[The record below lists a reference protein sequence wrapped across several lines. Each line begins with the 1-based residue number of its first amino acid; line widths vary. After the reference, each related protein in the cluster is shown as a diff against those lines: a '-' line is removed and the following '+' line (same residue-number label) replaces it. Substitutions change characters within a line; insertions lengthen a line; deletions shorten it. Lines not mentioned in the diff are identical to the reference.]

1 MTREEFIAK
10 YEQDKPMLEVWAK
23 FIIAEI
29 RKHLPEGFEQRSI
42 KIPVSYRLKD
52 NQSILEKVFIRKR
65 DKYKNP
71 YEEVQDK
78 VGLRWVVL
86 LTEQLET
93 FCKIIES
100 SKYWSFSKDR
110 TLNDWEENP
119 EVFSYQSIH
128 YVLIAK
134 QKLIYENTEI
144 KIGTPCEVQLRTLLQ
159 HTYSEFDHDTVYKGN
174 LNKSPEVLR
183 YLAKSMALLETT
195 DELLCNA
202 KEKFE
207 RINYQ
212 DPSYPLIKK
221 SNEIFKSHF
230 KFTENKIR
238 DSEKTTFF
246 ILNKIRGVIEN
257 NKNFLEDDFNE
268 FINSKEFI
276 LEKIK
281 DKQLYFI
288 EFNQPIILLVYFLVS
303 KYRRKKD
310 WHPFSDNIMEKI
322 YTDLGISYD
331 QD

>member
-1 MTREEFIAK
+1 MTIPEFIAK
-10 YEQDKPMLEVWAK
+10 YEQDKPMLEAWGQ

-29 RKHLPEGFEQRSI
+29 RKHLPEGFEQHSV

-65 DKYKNP
+65 DKYENP
-71 YEEVQDK
+71 YEDVQDK

-93 FCKIIES
+93 FCKIIENS
-100 SKYWSFSKDR
+100 EYWSFSKDR
-110 TLNDWEENP
+110 TLNDWEEKP

-134 QKLIYENTEI
+134 QKLVYKNTEI
-144 KIGTPCEVQLRTLLQ
+144 QIGTPCEVQLRTLLQ
-159 HTYSEFDHDTVYKGN
+159 HTYSGFDHDTIYKGHS
-174 LNKSPEVLR
+174 NKSPEVLR

-207 RINYQ
+207 QINYQ

-221 SNEIFKSHF
+221 SNEIFKSYF
-230 KFTENKIR
+230 KFTEKQIL

-246 ILNKIRGVIEN
+246 ILNRIRSIIDN
-257 NKNFLEDDFNE
+257 NKNLSEDNFNN
-268 FINSKEFI
+268 FIKEKEFI

-281 DKQLYFI
+281 DKQSYYI
-288 EFNQPIILLVYFLVS
+288 EFNQPIILLIYFLVS
-303 KYRRKKD
+303 KQRRRKD
-310 WHPFSDNIMEKI
+310 WHPFSGNIMEKI
-322 YTDLGISYD
+322 YTDLGYSYE

>member
-86 LTEQLET
+86 LKEQLET

-159 HTYSEFDHDTVYKGN
+159 HTYSEFDHDTIYKGN

-221 SNEIFKSHF
+221 SNEIFKSYF

-257 NKNFLEDDFNE
+257 NKDCSEDDFNE

-288 EFNQPIILLVYFLVS
+288 EFNQPIILLIYFLVS

-310 WHPFSDNIMEKI
+310 LHPFSDNIMEKI

>member
-257 NKNFLEDDFNE
+257 NKNFSEDDFNE
-268 FINSKEFI
+268 FINSKKFI

-331 QD
+331 PD

>member
-257 NKNFLEDDFNE
+257 NKNFSEDDFNE

-331 QD
+331 PD

>member
-230 KFTENKIR
+230 KFTENKIQ

-257 NKNFLEDDFNE
+257 NKNFSEDDFNE

-331 QD
+331 PD

>member
-71 YEEVQDK
+71 YEEVKDK

-159 HTYSEFDHDTVYKGN
+159 HTYSEFDHDTIYKGN

-195 DELLCNA
+195 DEMLCNA

-221 SNEIFKSHF
+221 SNEIFKSYF

-257 NKNFLEDDFNE
+257 NKDCSEDDFNE

-288 EFNQPIILLVYFLVS
+288 EFNQPIILLIYFLVS

-310 WHPFSDNIMEKI
+310 LHPFSDNIMEKI

>member
-71 YEEVQDK
+71 YKEVQDK

-159 HTYSEFDHDTVYKGN
+159 HTYSEFDHDTIYKGN

-221 SNEIFKSHF
+221 SNEIFKSYF

-257 NKNFLEDDFNE
+257 NKDCSEDDFNE

-288 EFNQPIILLVYFLVS
+288 EFNQPIILLIYFLVS

-310 WHPFSDNIMEKI
+310 LHPFSDNIMEKI

>member
-10 YEQDKPMLEVWAK
+10 YEQDKPMLRAWAQ

-29 RKHLPEGFEQRSI
+29 RKHLPEGFEQHSV

-52 NQSILEKVFIRKR
+52 NQSILEKVFIRKK

-93 FCKIIES
+93 FCKIIENS
-100 SKYWSFSKDR
+100 EYWSFSKDR
-110 TLNDWEENP
+110 TLNDWEEKP
-119 EVFSYQSIH
+119 DVFSYQSIH

-144 KIGTPCEVQLRTLLQ
+144 QIGTPCEVQLRTLLQ
-159 HTYSEFDHDTVYKGN
+159 HTYSEFDHDTIYKGN

-207 RINYQ
+207 QINYQ

-221 SNEIFKSHF
+221 SNEIFKSYL
-230 KFTENKIR
+230 KFTENQIL
-238 DSEKTTFF
+238 DSEKTAYF
-246 ILNKIRGVIEN
+246 ILNKIRSVIDDNQNLSED
-257 NKNFLEDDFNE
+257 NFDK
-268 FINSKEFI
+268 FIKSKEFI

-281 DKQLYFI
+281 DKQSYFI
-288 EFNQPIILLVYFLVS
+288 EFTQPIILLIYFLVF
-303 KYRRKKD
+303 KNRRRKD
-310 WHPFSDNIMEKI
+310 WHPFSANIMEKI
-322 YTDLGISYD
+322 YTDLGYSYE

>member
-1 MTREEFIAK
+1 MTIPEFIAK
-10 YEQDKPMLEVWAK
+10 YEQDKPMLEAWGQ

-29 RKHLPEGFEQRSI
+29 RKHLPEGFEQHSV

-65 DKYKNP
+65 DKYENP
-71 YEEVQDK
+71 YEDVQDK

-93 FCKIIES
+93 FCKIIENS
-100 SKYWSFSKDR
+100 EYWSFSKDR
-110 TLNDWEENP
+110 TLNDWEEKP

-134 QKLIYENTEI
+134 QKLVYKNTEI
-144 KIGTPCEVQLRTLLQ
+144 QIGTPCEVQLRTLLQ
-159 HTYSEFDHDTVYKGN
+159 HTYSEFDHDTIYKGHS
-174 LNKSPEVLR
+174 NKSPEVLR

-207 RINYQ
+207 QINYQ

-221 SNEIFKSHF
+221 SNEIFKSYF
-230 KFTENKIR
+230 KFTEKQIL

-246 ILNKIRGVIEN
+246 ILNRIRSIIDN
-257 NKNFLEDDFNE
+257 NKNLSEDNFNN
-268 FINSKEFI
+268 FIKEKEFI

-281 DKQLYFI
+281 DKQSYYI
-288 EFNQPIILLVYFLVS
+288 EFNQPIILLIYFLVS
-303 KYRRKKD
+303 KQRRRKD
-310 WHPFSDNIMEKI
+310 WHPFSGNIMEKI
-322 YTDLGISYD
+322 YTDLGYSYE

>member
-29 RKHLPEGFEQRSI
+29 RKHLPEGFEQHSV
-42 KIPVSYRLKD
+42 KIPVSCRLKD

-110 TLNDWEENP
+110 TLNDWEEKP

-257 NKNFLEDDFNE
+257 NKDCSEDDFNE

-288 EFNQPIILLVYFLVS
+288 EFNQPIILLIYFLVS

>member
-159 HTYSEFDHDTVYKGN
+159 HTYSEFDHDTIYKGN

-221 SNEIFKSHF
+221 SNEIFKSYF

-246 ILNKIRGVIEN
+246 ILNKMV
-257 NKNFLEDDFNE
+257 KNAVYGLKY
-268 FINSKEFI
+268 INSIVKSE
-276 LEKIK
+276 E
-281 DKQLYFI
+281 
-288 EFNQPIILLVYFLVS
+288 S
-303 KYRRKKD
+303 
-310 WHPFSDNIMEKI
+310 
-322 YTDLGISYD
+322 GA
-331 QD
+331 